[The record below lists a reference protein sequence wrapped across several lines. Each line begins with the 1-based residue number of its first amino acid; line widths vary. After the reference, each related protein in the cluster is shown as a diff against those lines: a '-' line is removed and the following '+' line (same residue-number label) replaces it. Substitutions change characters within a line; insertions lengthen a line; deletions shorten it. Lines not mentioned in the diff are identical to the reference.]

1 MIESVTSATAAASLN
16 AANAYAADASTSP
29 TGDTSTTGSASSSS
43 SNSGM
48 NSLLAPNEFLS
59 LLVDNLKYQDPLD
72 PTSSADLLTQLASL
86 SQVQT
91 QQQIAET
98 DQTSAAA
105 NLIGDTIAGERRRP
119 GLAVTGTVSGLLPH
133 LERADARGGQGLGV
147 ARRCQLRHRTYSKL
161 GHLSEKRQE
170 PDHLTEPTRKGH
182 QHARHITRRRRLRH
196 KHDADRDRHHW

>member
-1 MIESVTSATAAASLN
+1 MIQSVSSVAPLA
-16 AANAYAADASTSP
+16 
-29 TGDTSTTGSASSSS
+29 DTSSTTSDAATSSGTSS
-43 SNSGM
+43 TATSGM

-105 NLIGDTIAGERRRP
+105 NLIGDT
-119 GLAVTGTVSGLLPH
+119 VTGSDASGTPIT
-133 LERADARGGQGLGV
+133 GV
-147 ARRCQLRHRTYSKL
+147 VTGFALTSSGPTLDVGDSSGRRHRRSREGL
-161 GHLSEKRQE
+161 
-170 PDHLTEPTRKGH
+170 
-182 QHARHITRRRRLRH
+182 
-196 KHDADRDRHHW
+196 

>member
-16 AANAYAADASTSP
+16 AANACAADASTSP

-105 NLIGDTIAGERRRP
+105 NLIGDTIAGSDAS
-119 GLAVTGTVSGLLPH
+119 GLAVTGTVSGFSITSSGPT
-133 LERADARGGQGLGV
+133 LEVGKDSVSLGDV
-147 ARRCQLRHRTYSKL
+147 SSVTA
-161 GHLSEKRQE
+161 
-170 PDHLTEPTRKGH
+170 PT
-182 QHARHITRRRRLRH
+182 QSSAT
-196 KHDADRDRHHW
+196 

>member
-16 AANAYAADASTSP
+16 AANACAVDASTSP

-105 NLIGDTIAGERRRP
+105 NLIGDTIAGSDAS
-119 GLAVTGTVSGLLPH
+119 GLAVTGTVSGFSITSSGPT
-133 LERADARGGQGLGV
+133 LEVGKDSVSLGDV
-147 ARRCQLRHRTYSKL
+147 SSVTA
-161 GHLSEKRQE
+161 
-170 PDHLTEPTRKGH
+170 PT
-182 QHARHITRRRRLRH
+182 QSSAT
-196 KHDADRDRHHW
+196 